1 MRVGILGSSGFI
13 GKHLT
18 AALRARGDEVVAL
31 PSREPEAAASQA
43 ASCDVI
49 VNVAGEPVA
58 QRWSDDVKR
67 TIRESR
73 TDAPRRFIEA
83 LRPLSGRP
91 TSYISASAI
100 GYYGTKQTQTLVESS
115 PPGDDF
121 LAEVCVAWEA
131 TAHTAAELG
140 MRVVILR
147 TGVVLGKD
155 GGAMEKLLPPFR
167 AGVGGRVGSGKQW
180 FSWIHIDDVVG
191 IYMLAID
198 GSLDGAI
205 NATAPNPVT
214 NAVFTKVLGSAVQRP
229 TFFPVPMFALKA
241 MLGEGADTVTQGQKV
256 MPERALAAGYTFA
269 YPQLEQAIREI
280 AS

>member
-1 MRVGILGSSGFI
+1 MRVGILGSTGFI
-13 GKHLT
+13 GNHLT
-18 AALRARGDEVVAL
+18 VALRARGDEVVAL

-43 ASCDVI
+43 SSCDVI

-67 TIRESR
+67 KIRESR
-73 TDAPRRFIEA
+73 ADAPRRFIEA
-83 LRPLSGRP
+83 LRSLSGRP

-100 GYYGTKQTQTLVESS
+100 GYYGTKQTHTLAESS

-155 GGAMEKLLPPFR
+155 GGAMEKLLPAFR

-191 IYMLAID
+191 LYMLAID

-214 NAVFTKVLGSAVQRP
+214 NAEFTKVLGSAVHRP
-229 TFFPVPMFALKA
+229 TFFPVPMVALKA

-269 YPQLEQAIREI
+269 YPELEQALREI